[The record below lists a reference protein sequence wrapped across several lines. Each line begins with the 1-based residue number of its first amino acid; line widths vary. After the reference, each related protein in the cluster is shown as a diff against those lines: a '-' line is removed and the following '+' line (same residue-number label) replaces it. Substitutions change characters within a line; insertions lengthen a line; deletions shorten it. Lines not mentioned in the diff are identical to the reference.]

1 MAFTKGIGAG
11 FRGTLWGREVEES
24 APFFGYSFLEPAQ
37 GDGSESLGR
46 GGGGGSK
53 GPARQPS

>member
-1 MAFTKGIGAG
+1 M
-11 FRGTLWGREVEES
+11 EDS

-46 GGGGGSK
+46 GGGHSK
-53 GPARQPS
+53 GPARRPSSTSPRRFSSMRKVC

>member
-1 MAFTKGIGAG
+1 M
-11 FRGTLWGREVEES
+11 EDS

-53 GPARQPS
+53 GPERQRSSTSARRFSSMRKVC